1 LGRQIGGGSMFL
13 FFSNSLGCVGSI
25 LLSLG
30 LSLLLLFLLGIF

>member
-1 LGRQIGGGSMFL
+1 MFL